1 MMKEMVKVD
10 DYATQITEA
19 LSKGILLNTNGD
31 KFNTM
36 VIGWGALGRV
46 WNLPAFTVYVREHR
60 YTKTQLDKIGEFTIS
75 IPIGEPDANINRICG
90 MQSGHNID
98 KVQEADLTLVEPEI
112 IKTPGIKEY
121 PLTLE
126 CKILYS
132 QEQELPRIPEDI
144 RERNYPQDVDG
155 TAPLANRDA
164 HTMYIGQIVA
174 AYIIR

>member
-1 MMKEMVKVD
+1 MLR
-10 DYATQITEA
+10 AGGTRLART
-19 LSKGILLNTNGD
+19 
-31 KFNTM
+31 
-36 VIGWGALGRV
+36 GAKRRPLGRV
-46 WNLPAFTVYVREHR
+46 WNLPTFTVYVREHR
-60 YTKTQLDKIGEFTIS
+60 YTKGQLDKTGEFTIS
-75 IPIGEPDANINRICG
+75 IPMGGIDAKINQICG

-98 KVQEADLTLVEPEI
+98 KVQEAGLTLEEPEA
-112 IKTPGIKEY
+112 IKTPGIKAS

-126 CKILYS
+126 CRILYS
-132 QEQELPRIPEDI
+132 QEQELPRIPKDI